1 MFALRLIGR
10 GYSERGDGYDHVPE
24 PGLLLAT
31 CVAED
36 FKLFVMRTVKFMHNT
51 KGAQRM

>member
-1 MFALRLIGR
+1 MLAVRLIGR
-10 GYSERGDGYDHVPE
+10 GYSGRGDGYDHVPE
-24 PGLLLAT
+24 PGLLAT